1 MAHRGS
7 LERFLK
13 SKYLDEK
20 AGSTSRVMT
29 KSRGAEI
36 VEFLEGKDE
45 KLCDAHF
52 KLWVKSHGFRVMD
65 YPALGLKDVLCLPVK
80 KRVSCCQ

>member
-1 MAHRGS
+1 MAHCGS
-7 LERFLK
+7 FERFLK

-20 AGSTSRVMT
+20 AGSTSKVMT

-36 VEFLEGKDE
+36 VEFLKGKGE

-52 KLWVKSHGFRVMD
+52 KFWVKSRGFRVMD
-65 YPALGLKDVLCLPVK
+65 YPALG
-80 KRVSCCQ
+80 